1 MKLFELYNARNAAR
15 NGVKNGSAEKRRQ
28 QSRSYTIRKFED
40 APSYFELN
48 GIPTSS
54 NGMDKEIYR
63 MRLIN
68 ESFIKQLNPARTYAK
83 YGLLHPEDSI
93 QEGVVLRDVDGS
105 SWLVNAVSSISQ
117 VISQLMM
124 LRMQTTLFWR
134 IGDLQLDFAL
144 TREELNEFFSDG
156 LVFNEEA
163 PYFGIPVF
171 ANPVSEVGD
180 GLNKTQIAYIQ
191 DELTELKLP
200 LNNFTKAFY
209 PGMQIFIKGEKPY
222 KIEKIDDYSTPNTI
236 SMICK
241 RDAIEDR
248 DKPFLG
254 KMRVEPKAEKEEE
267 TTIPNTE
274 EKPILGFNKPLPA
287 SVYKGDSF
295 TRVLVLPE
303 NTVLGDISIT
313 KGNVELVEVS
323 KNTYNFTIRD
333 NTEPVEFS
341 VALLNTTS
349 GEEMLSLYT
358 YTIPYLKAY

>member
-1 MKLFELYNARNAAR
+1 MRLFELYNARNAAR
-15 NGVKNGSAEKRRQ
+15 NGVNNGSAEKRRQ
-28 QSRSYTIRKFED
+28 QSKSYTTRKFED

-48 GIPTSS
+48 GIPISS
-54 NGMDKEIYR
+54 NGIDKEIYR

-93 QEGVVLRDVDGS
+93 QEGVVLRDIDGS

-117 VISQLMM
+117 IISQLMM

-134 IGDLQLDFAL
+134 IEDLSLDFSL

-156 LVFNEEA
+156 LTFNQEA

-180 GLNKTQIAYIQ
+180 GLNKTQIAYVQ

-209 PGMQIFIKGEKPY
+209 PGMPIFVKGEKPY

-254 KMRVEPKAEKEEE
+254 KMRVAKQAEEEEE
-267 TTIPNTE
+267 TTPTTE
-274 EKPILGFNKPLPA
+274 EKPTLGFNKPLPA
-287 SVYKGDSF
+287 SVYKSDSF
-295 TRVLVLPE
+295 TRVLILPE
-303 NTVLGDISIT
+303 NTLLSNISIS
-313 KGNVELVEVS
+313 KGNVALTEITT
-323 KNTYNFTIRD
+323 NTYNFTVRE
-333 NTEPVEFS
+333 NTEAIEFN
-341 VALLNTTS
+341 VVLLNTIS
-349 GEEMLSLYT
+349 GEELVYT

>member
-28 QSRSYTIRKFED
+28 QSRSYTVRKFED

-48 GIPTSS
+48 GIPTTS
-54 NGMDKEIYR
+54 NGVDKEIYR
-63 MRLIN
+63 MRLVN

-83 YGLLHPEDSI
+83 YALLHPEDSI

-105 SWLVNAVSSISQ
+105 SWLINAVSSISQ
-117 VISQLMM
+117 VISQFMM

-134 IGDLQLDFAL
+134 IEDLKLDFAL
-144 TREELNEFFSDG
+144 TKEELNEFFSDG

-209 PGMQIFIKGEKPY
+209 PGMPIFIKGEKPY

-254 KMRVEPKAEKEEE
+254 KMRIEPQAEEE
-267 TTIPNTE
+267 TTTPNTE

-303 NTVLGDISIT
+303 NTMLGDISIT

-323 KNTYNFTIRD
+323 KNIYNFTIGD
-333 NTEPVEFS
+333 NTEPIEFS
-341 VALLNTTS
+341 VALLNITS
-349 GEEMLSLYT
+349 GEEMVYT
-358 YTIPYLKAY
+358 YTISYLKAY

>member
-28 QSRSYTIRKFED
+28 QSKSYTIRKFED
-40 APSYFELN
+40 APSYFELK
-48 GIPTSS
+48 GIPTTS
-54 NGMDKEIYR
+54 NGIDKEIYR

-93 QEGVVLRDVDGS
+93 QEGIVLRDIDGS
-105 SWLVNAVSSISQ
+105 SWLINAVSSISQ
-117 VISQLMM
+117 VVNQIMM
-124 LRMQTTLFWR
+124 LKMQTTLFWR
-134 IGDLQLDFAL
+134 IEDLPLDFQL

-156 LVFNEEA
+156 LVFNQEA

-209 PGMQIFIKGEKPY
+209 PGMPIFIKGEKPY

-254 KMRVEPKAEKEEE
+254 KMRIAKQTEEE
-267 TTIPNTE
+267 TTPTTE
-274 EKPILGFNKPLPA
+274 EKPLLGFNKPLPA
-287 SVYKGDSF
+287 SVYEGDSF
-295 TRVLVLPE
+295 TRVLILPE
-303 NTVLGDISIT
+303 NTLLSNIFIS
-313 KGNVELVEVS
+313 KGNVELVETS
-323 KNTYNFTIRD
+323 SGIYNFTIRE
-333 NTEPVEFS
+333 NTAAVELNI
-341 VALLNTTS
+341 LLLDTMS
-349 GEEMLSLYT
+349 GEELVYI

>member
-1 MKLFELYNARNAAR
+1 MKLFELYNARIAAR

-48 GIPTSS
+48 GIPTTS
-54 NGMDKEIYR
+54 NGIDKAIYR

-83 YGLLHPEDSI
+83 YALLHPEDTI

-105 SWLVNAVSSISQ
+105 SWLINAVSSISQ

-134 IGDLQLDFAL
+134 IEDLQLDFTL
-144 TREELNEFFSDG
+144 TKEELNEFFSDG
-156 LVFNEEA
+156 LIFNQEA

-209 PGMQIFIKGEKPY
+209 PGMQVFIKGEKPY

-254 KMRVEPKAEKEEE
+254 KMRVEPQVEKEEE
-267 TTIPNTE
+267 TTPNTE
-274 EKPILGFNKPLPA
+274 GKPILSFNKPLPA

-295 TRVLVLPE
+295 TRVLLLPE
-303 NTVLGDISIT
+303 NTLLSNISIT

-323 KNTYNFTIRD
+323 KNIYNFTVGE
-333 NTEPVEFS
+333 NTEPIEIDIV
-341 VALLNTTS
+341 LLNTIS
-349 GEEMLSLYT
+349 GEELLYV
-358 YTIPYLKAY
+358 YSIPYQKAY

>member
-1 MKLFELYNARNAAR
+1 MKLFELYNARNMAR

-54 NGMDKEIYR
+54 NGIDKEIYR

-93 QEGVVLRDVDGS
+93 QEGVILRDIDGS

-134 IGDLQLDFAL
+134 IEDLPLDFSL

-156 LVFNEEA
+156 LVFNQEA

-180 GLNKTQIAYIQ
+180 GLNKTQVAYVQ

-200 LNNFTKAFY
+200 INNFTKAFY
-209 PGMQIFIKGEKPY
+209 PGMPIFIKGEKPY

-254 KMRVEPKAEKEEE
+254 KMRVVKQAEEEE
-267 TTIPNTE
+267 TTPTTE
-274 EKPILGFNKPLPA
+274 GKSTLGFNKPLPA

-295 TRVLVLPE
+295 TRTLVLPE
-303 NTVLGDISIT
+303 NTILSNIFIS
-313 KGNVELVEVS
+313 KGNVELVEIS
-323 KNTYNFTIRD
+323 KNIYNFTIGE
-333 NTEPVEFS
+333 NTEAIELDIV
-341 VALLNTTS
+341 LLNTIS
-349 GEEMLSLYT
+349 GEELAQLYT